1 MTDKEYQNVGVGV
14 IKVAVVAFAMGVL
27 IGYLIS

>member
-14 IKVAVVAFAMGVL
+14 IKVAIVAFAIGVF
-27 IGYLIS
+27 IGYIIS

>member
-14 IKVAVVAFAMGVL
+14 IKVAIVAFAMGVL